1 MSCILS
7 SWQSST
13 WKLQTCGNNL
23 KFTPFFF
30 SSHLEISSLSY
41 HKQCLHYN
49 CIWAH
54 FIFFFSMCTPG
65 QERDHEHSDTSWCSK
80 GSPGIYILVHA
91 IFVNTNL
98 EELLIVTIKYSNVH
112 ISGLY
117 QDAVILK
124 ECQKLPVYIQL
135 IVHRLLT
142 QSRLSFTKTQNYDQR
157 LASIILF
164 NSFNSQFTSFLNFCY
179 HKKCLARHFKPHLNH
194 KCTNCKWI
202 NRENNKIIKLKILS
216 YSHHLLACD

>member
-1 MSCILS
+1 
-7 SWQSST
+7 
-13 WKLQTCGNNL
+13 
-23 KFTPFFF
+23 
-30 SSHLEISSLSY
+30 
-41 HKQCLHYN
+41 
-49 CIWAH
+49 
-54 FIFFFSMCTPG
+54 MCTPG

-142 QSRLSFTKTQNYDQR
+142 QSRLSFTKKQNYDQR

-164 NSFNSQFTSFLNFCY
+164 NFILILKL
-179 HKKCLARHFKPHLNH
+179 HHF
-194 KCTNCKWI
+194 
-202 NRENNKIIKLKILS
+202 
-216 YSHHLLACD
+216 